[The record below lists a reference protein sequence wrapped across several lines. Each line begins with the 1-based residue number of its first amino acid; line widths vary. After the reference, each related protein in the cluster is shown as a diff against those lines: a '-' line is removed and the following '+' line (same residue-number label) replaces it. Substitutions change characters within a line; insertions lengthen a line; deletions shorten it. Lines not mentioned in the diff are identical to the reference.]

1 MKPLLL
7 ILLAFVSCTVPDK
20 ASLKVLRETRKSRSS
35 PVTLKAYKSGKK
47 TVDQLELR
55 ENNSFFYQSRIA
67 GSQKSVIYAGTFTKK
82 NDTLFLSFHDN
93 HKDSLWTGLA
103 IVDTINKEITL
114 LTKNAD
120 YNIQL
125 PIVKQ
130 N

>member
-7 ILLAFVSCTVPDK
+7 ILLTLASCTVPDK
-20 ASLKVLRETRKSRSS
+20 ASLKVLRETSKSRSS

-47 TVDQLELR
+47 TEDQLELR
-55 ENNSFFYQSRIA
+55 ENNSFIFRSRVA

-82 NDTLFLSFHDN
+82 NDTLFLSFQDN

-114 LTKNAD
+114 LSKNED

>member
-1 MKPLLL
+1 MRPLLL
-7 ILLAFVSCTVPDK
+7 ILLTLASCTVPDK
-20 ASLKVLRETRKSRSS
+20 ASLKVLRETSKSRSS

-47 TVDQLELR
+47 TEDQLELR
-55 ENNSFFYQSRIA
+55 ENNSFIFRSRVA

-82 NDTLFLSFHDN
+82 NDTLFLSFQDN

-114 LTKNAD
+114 LSKNED